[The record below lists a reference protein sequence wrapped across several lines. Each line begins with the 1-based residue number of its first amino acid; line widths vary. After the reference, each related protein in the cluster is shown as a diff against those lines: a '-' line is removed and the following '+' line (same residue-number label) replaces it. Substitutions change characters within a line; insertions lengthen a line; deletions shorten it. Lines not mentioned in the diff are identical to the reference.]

1 MRISIGISRDLSSF
15 LRKSNDWYYATGGVQ
30 QGPIGIDELKTRH
43 AAGQIPANALIWREG
58 MDNWIPWNQ
67 VPELAPAPEIV
78 AGGATGSPAP
88 TPNPVGDQIYAP
100 PATSPHA
107 GTMSGGGGH
116 TVNPPNYLWQSIA
129 CTLLCCLPFGIVGI
143 VYAAKVDGLSVTG
156 KAAEALE
163 ASNKAKFWCWMSFG
177 TSIVGIVLYAI
188 LMVAVA

>member
-1 MRISIGISRDLSSF
+1 M
-15 LRKSNDWYYATGGVQ
+15 SNDWYYATGGVQ
-30 QGPIGIDELKTRH
+30 QGPIGIDELKARH

-100 PATSPHA
+100 PATSTHA
-107 GTMSGGGGH
+107 GTMGGGGGH
-116 TVNPPNYLWQSIA
+116 TVNPPNYLWQSIV

-177 TSIVGIVLYAI
+177 TSIVATVLYLI
-188 LMVAVA
+188 LIIAFA